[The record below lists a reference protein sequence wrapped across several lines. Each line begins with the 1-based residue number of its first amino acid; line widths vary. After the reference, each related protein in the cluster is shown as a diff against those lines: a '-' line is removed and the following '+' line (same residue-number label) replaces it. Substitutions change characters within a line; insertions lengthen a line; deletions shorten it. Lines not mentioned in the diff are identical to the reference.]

1 MADEMISHSDQKDAV
16 IDAALLHVPFD
27 GWSDETLRRA
37 LGDSGLDPALGRVMF
52 PRGAVDLALAFHM
65 RGDRKLAEWI
75 ASDPF
80 QGMGMTGKITA
91 CVRHRIELVQGH
103 REAVRRGTTL
113 FALPIYAADGAKAIW
128 NTADTIWAGLGDSS
142 TDHNWYTKRAT
153 LSGVYS
159 ATVLYWLGDESD
171 GDEATWAFLDR
182 RIANVM
188 QIEKVKA
195 QMRGNPLGRAFAAGP
210 GRLLELVKA
219 PGAARPM
226 PGRWGR

>member
-1 MADEMISHSDQKDAV
+1 MSEQVISQTDQADAV

-37 LGDSGLDPALGRVMF
+37 LHDSGVEPALGRVLF
-52 PRGAVDLALAFHM
+52 PRGAVDLALGFHM
-65 RGDRKLAEWI
+65 RGDRQLAQWI

-80 QGMGMTGKITA
+80 EGMGMTAKITA
-91 CVRHRIELVQGH
+91 CIRHRIELVAGQ
-103 REAVRRGTTL
+103 REAVRRGSTL

-128 NTADTIWAGLGDSS
+128 NTADVIWSGLGDSS
-142 TDHNWYTKRAT
+142 TDYNWYTKRAT

-159 ATVLYWLGDESD
+159 ATVLYWLGDDSD
-171 GDEATWAFLDR
+171 GNIATWDFLNR

-188 QIEKVKA
+188 QIEKAKA

-210 GRLLELVKA
+210 GRLLDMIRA
-219 PGAARPM
+219 PGAGRPM